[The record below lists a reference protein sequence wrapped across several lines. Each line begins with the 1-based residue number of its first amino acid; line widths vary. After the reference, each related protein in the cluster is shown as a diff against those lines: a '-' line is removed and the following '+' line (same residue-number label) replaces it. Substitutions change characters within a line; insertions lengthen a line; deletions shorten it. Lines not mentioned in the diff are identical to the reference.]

1 MMEGE
6 EVEFNKTK
14 FKYMDGYVT
23 DVCVGKVD
31 FENDHENDGCSTVEL
46 RKASPGFY
54 KFSLYG

>member
-6 EVEFNKTK
+6 ANFNKNK
-14 FKYMDGYVT
+14 FKYMDTYVT

-31 FENDHENDGCSTVEL
+31 FENDHENDGCSKDVRT
-46 RKASPGFY
+46 KAIPGYY